1 MTLARASIDG
11 METGMYKEQL
21 IAERTRLEG
30 ELRAVGTKNP
40 INPTDW
46 EARPQETGQESD
58 PVDQADLM
66 EGFGENAAILED
78 LEIRYREVLAALE
91 RIENGTYGVCTLSG
105 EPIEEDRLA
114 ADPAAKTCKAH
125 MNN

>member
-1 MTLARASIDG
+1 

-21 IAERTRLEG
+21 IAEQARLEG
-30 ELRAVGTKNP
+30 ELQAVGTRSPTNP
-40 INPTDW
+40 GDW
-46 EARPQETGQESD
+46 EAKPQETGQESD
-58 PVDQADLM
+58 PVDQADMM

-78 LEIRYREVLAALE
+78 LEIRYREVLAALA

-114 ADPAAKTCKAH
+114 ADPAALTCKAH